1 VKHVIKEL
9 YKCGTK
15 RLCKVLLMSHKFDVV
30 DTNQLYEFERVL
42 TYAGLP
48 ADVEAIEDNDDDDD
62 SSFVQVILL
71 YISIST
77 YKIIVMYHFN

>member
-1 VKHVIKEL
+1 
-9 YKCGTK
+9 
-15 RLCKVLLMSHKFDVV
+15 MSHKFDVV
-30 DTNQLYEFERVL
+30 DTNRLYEFERVL
-42 TYAGLP
+42 TYVGF
-48 ADVEAIEDNDDDDD
+48 EDNDDDDD